1 MGCTRKRAVLVR
13 KGAQY
18 TLPSIDLTEEQTPG
32 IPSTSSIL
40 STSSI
45 SSSSTQTRSNTL
57 IAKNA
62 VIENRLDGFD
72 DNDNDFC
79 DLNHSSDN
87 ENPIDY
93 ISENEETK
101 NENANLQKR
110 IQLAATITSMHDM
123 QLQMFA
129 TIQEMQTKINELHA
143 SLKTS
148 SRNNTEKETKWIEDA
163 IGEVIYDAIEK
174 TKYLADEHLMKICY
188 DMLSDIKKVEFQN
201 NVVGNAI
208 LTKMSVQ
215 LSNIVQRIKDTIHS
229 EFSDL
234 IKPKTGNR
242 QVTHEEER
250 KFKDSD
256 ITKECYSKLNQPVDA
271 NDDPHYTY
279 FNLIID
285 RTFADLNTEK
295 NSIAF
300 GIAIALNYLDPP
312 KGISMVPSE

>member
-32 IPSTSSIL
+32 IP
-40 STSSI
+40 
-45 SSSSTQTRSNTL
+45 
-57 IAKNA
+57 K
-62 VIENRLDGFD
+62 
-72 DNDNDFC
+72 
-79 DLNHSSDN
+79 
-87 ENPIDY
+87 
-93 ISENEETK
+93 
-101 NENANLQKR
+101 
-110 IQLAATITSMHDM
+110 LAATITSMHDM

-215 LSNIVQRIKDTIHS
+215 LLS
-229 EFSDL
+229 
-234 IKPKTGNR
+234 G
-242 QVTHEEER
+242 
-250 KFKDSD
+250 
-256 ITKECYSKLNQPVDA
+256 
-271 NDDPHYTY
+271 
-279 FNLIID
+279 
-285 RTFADLNTEK
+285 FAVKQGAT
-295 NSIAF
+295 
-300 GIAIALNYLDPP
+300 
-312 KGISMVPSE
+312 